1 MGSQA
6 GDGYKST
13 EIFLVIMLD
22 VSAAGIS
29 RSLYPNHVKEENQLS
44 EADVHYENF
53 DLFELTAFLGVGVGA
68 LL

>member
-13 EIFLVIMLD
+13 EIFPVIMLD

-29 RSLYPNHVKEENQLS
+29 RSLYPNHVKEEYQLS
-44 EADVHYENF
+44 EAEVHYKSF
-53 DLFELTAFLGVGVGA
+53 DLF
-68 LL
+68 

>member
-13 EIFLVIMLD
+13 EIFPVIMLD

-29 RSLYPNHVKEENQLS
+29 RSLYPNHVKEEYQLS
-44 EADVHYENF
+44 EADRKSV
-53 DLFELTAFLGVGVGA
+53 V
-68 LL
+68 

>member
-13 EIFLVIMLD
+13 EIFLVIMVDL
-22 VSAAGIS
+22 SAVGIS
-29 RSLYPNHVKEENQLS
+29 MYPYHVKEEYQLS
-44 EADVHYENF
+44 EAVHYENF
-53 DLFELTAFLGVGVGA
+53 ALFYLTVFFWVGA